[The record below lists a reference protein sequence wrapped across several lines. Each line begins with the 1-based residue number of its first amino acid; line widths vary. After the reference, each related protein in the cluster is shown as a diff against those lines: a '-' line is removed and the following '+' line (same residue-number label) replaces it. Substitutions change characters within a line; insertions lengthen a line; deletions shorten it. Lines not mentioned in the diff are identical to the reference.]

1 MLVSSSLFPF
11 SLLTTLIIVLLL
23 KLNLPKIWSVFQ
35 FWVFS
40 GSVLDCTLET
50 SFPCTSY
57 STWCMSLPIANGH
70 FSSMGWTHLTCLHLL
85 TYKSESR
92 GREIR
97 IIKMPVRLICDL
109 YSKVDYIIDLRFGLP
124 KDRSTSKWP
133 LYICKCTYVHTHIC
147 WKQKSFINFQC
158 FARENGW
165 VCWVWS
171 KAEEIRWTDDA
182 EGIAVGCSGQGR
194 ISEKENSELN
204 SGHFCG
210 FKHGVIICRFIYH
223 TGMSRMQRQIFQIQ
237 IW

>member
-11 SLLTTLIIVLLL
+11 SLLTTLIIILLL

-97 IIKMPVRLICDL
+97 IIRMPVRLICDL
-109 YSKVDYIIDLRFGLP
+109 YSKVDYIIDTSGLVSP
-124 KDRSTSKWP
+124 RIAAQANGHCIYVNVHM
-133 LYICKCTYVHTHIC
+133 YIHI
-147 WKQKSFINFQC
+147 F
-158 FARENGW
+158 
-165 VCWVWS
+165 
-171 KAEEIRWTDDA
+171 
-182 EGIAVGCSGQGR
+182 VGNRNHS
-194 ISEKENSELN
+194 
-204 SGHFCG
+204 
-210 FKHGVIICRFIYH
+210 
-223 TGMSRMQRQIFQIQ
+223 
-237 IW
+237 